1 MFNLIKIIL
10 LSKSALKRNNLFP
23 GGKIAVVSPTGL
35 SPLKIILK
43 SKIALKRNNGG

>member
-23 GGKIAVVSPTGL
+23 GGKIAVVSPEGL
-35 SPLKIILK
+35 SPL
-43 SKIALKRNNGG
+43 R